1 MNNLN
6 QKLKK
11 IEQDKR
17 RIFLNYKKERYL
29 ELLKR
34 SEELKSL
41 FINLSEEALK
51 LSRYSVLLQE

>member
-1 MNNLN
+1 MDNLN

-17 RIFLNYKKERYL
+17 RILSNYQKERHFQ
-29 ELLKR
+29 LLKR

-41 FINLSEEALK
+41 SIDLSEEAL
-51 LSRYSVLLQE
+51 

>member
-17 RIFLNYKKERYL
+17 NILLNYKKERHL

-41 FINLSEEALK
+41 SIDSSELM
-51 LSRYSVLLQE
+51 R